1 MCKEC
6 KIFTEK
12 GKYYCPE
19 SMDYFKY
26 CPFCGKKLIFNV
38 LKVEH
43 SSLIDYIKSLDKP
56 ETYDKWRYAYELWVE
71 YHNNGKNPDDYIDEI
86 IKKVEKKFKTK

>member
-1 MCKEC
+1 MCNQC

-26 CPFCGKKLIFNV
+26 CPFCGKQLVFSE

-43 SSLIDYIKSLDKP
+43 SSLVDYIKSLDKP
-56 ETYDKWRYAYELWVE
+56 ETYDKWRYAYDLWVK
-71 YHNNGKNPDDYIDEI
+71 YHNSGKNPDDYIDEI
-86 IKKVEKKFKTK
+86 IDKVEKYK